1 MLDGQHLTFSLEEYQ
16 RRLNALR
23 ERMAQRQIDV
33 VMINDPS
40 NLLYLTGYQTTGYS
54 YFQALVV
61 PLEKEPF
68 MVTRLLEETN
78 ITHRTWVEHSRP
90 YTDTGDA
97 IETLRQAF
105 VEFGLQKARVAYEK
119 SCEFLTWQFQKRL
132 EASLLQAKL
141 VDCSG
146 IVEEER
152 VCKSDEEIQLMK
164 DAARATEAGMQAG
177 IDAAEPGVT
186 ENDIAAEVHHAMF
199 KAGGE
204 YPAVSPYITSG
215 PRTLIGHATWEG
227 RTVQDDE
234 CVFLEMAGCLRRY
247 HTAMMRTIFLGNP
260 PETMYIAEEC
270 VKRAIDTVMKEVHP
284 GMMVSD
290 MDYIARSIVE
300 ECHAGRL
307 ITRSGYS
314 IGIAFA
320 PSWDEGHILSLKPGE
335 TTLLK
340 ENMTFHLIPW
350 LYGVEDK
357 HVLALSETIRIT
369 QNGAESFF
377 DFPRQLFVKGG
388 SS

>member
-1 MLDGQHLTFSLEEYQ
+1 MRDGEHLTFSLEEYR
-16 RRLNALR
+16 RRLNNLR
-23 ERMAQRQIDV
+23 ERMHQRQIDV

-54 YFQALVV
+54 YFQCLVV
-61 PLEKEPF
+61 PLEEEPF

-105 VEFGLQKARVAYEK
+105 IEFGLERSRVGYEK

-132 EASLLQAKL
+132 EASLLRAKL

-146 IVEEER
+146 IIEEDR
-152 VCKSDEEIQLMK
+152 VCKSQEEVEAMQR
-164 DAARATEAGMQAG
+164 AAFATEAGMQAG
-177 IDAAEPGVT
+177 IDAAAVGIT
-186 ENDIAAEVHHAMF
+186 ENDIAAEVHYAMF

-227 RTVQDDE
+227 RSINDNE
-234 CVFLEMAGCLRRY
+234 CVFLEMAGCYRRY
-247 HTAMMRTIFLGNP
+247 HTAMMRTVFLGEP
-260 PETMYIAEEC
+260 PEEMYAAEEY

-284 GMMVSD
+284 GMLVSD

-300 ECHAGRL
+300 ESHAGRL

-340 ENMTFHLIPW
+340 QNMTFHLIPW
-350 LYGVEDK
+350 LYGVLDQ
-357 HVLALSETIRIT
+357 HVLGLSETIRIT
-369 QNGAESFF
+369 ETGAESFF
-377 DFPRQLFVKGG
+377 NFPRHLFVK
-388 SS
+388 S